1 MKANIHEIILLFKV
15 KGEKPQQN
23 RPKSQDKSTSEPET
37 KTDFMGSLNKPGQ
50 KTLPT
55 HSGPKIRHNRP
66 GISRKEI
73 KRKEKLM
80 KNPKKRKALQQEMQ
94 KSGEE
99 SSNNLVSEEPKAKKA
114 KKTKSKK
121 PKTKAEVKDIIEEK
135 KFSNM
140 L

>member
-1 MKANIHEIILLFKV
+1 M
-15 KGEKPQQN
+15 
-23 RPKSQDKSTSEPET
+23 DKSTSDEPEN

-80 KNPKKRKALQQEMQ
+80 KNPKKRKALQQEIQ

-99 SSNNLVSEEPKAKKA
+99 SSNNLAPEEPKAKKA
-114 KKTKSKK
+114 KKAKKSKK

-135 KFSNM
+135 KFSSMVNQYKQK
-140 L
+140 LLKSNVAQKRKWFDE

>member
-1 MKANIHEIILLFKV
+1 M
-15 KGEKPQQN
+15 
-23 RPKSQDKSTSEPET
+23 DKSTSDEPEN

-99 SSNNLVSEEPKAKKA
+99 SSNNLAPEEPKAKKA
-114 KKTKSKK
+114 KKAKKSKK

-135 KFSNM
+135 KFSSMVNQYKQK
-140 L
+140 LLKSNVAQKRKWFDE